1 MAEFDLTMRL
11 EDLPNRNKLLLQ
23 ELLSNPSTKNKPGKE
38 VASEFLGHFNSDF
51 KAGLADN
58 LNFLTDVAFHKLSE
72 EVFKEKPWP
81 KVESFE
87 EALNLH
93 SHAKLLYKELY
104 FRHIFS
110 RIPASTSDLALRCDA
125 WANYLELFR
134 QLVPE
139 QGTQLH
145 QFELP
150 CKWIWEILDEAI
162 YQYQNFCQF
171 IAKLPKDDPLRAEAK
186 KRSDIPNFASF
197 EASLRELIGRSQVL
211 GENGELLVVPK
222 PKTVQ
227 YFGYYAH
234 LALIKLYVSH
244 GMIEKAFSL
253 LQAISSEFITVC
265 LKRSWC
271 AMVAFFYYAGLV
283 YILQNDILKGTKILE
298 KCCSFFLRHKHFLN
312 KSMQVDK
319 YSKLVDRATQLLV
332 IFLSFNKIETDDSIL
347 RVISEKYPDKFKK
360 LLKYDQLAFEETFT
374 TGCCKITQPLMSA
387 DALEDFLALTS
398 IDLVPSF
405 LQKLVGQLNKY
416 RILNGIESVLLIY
429 SRLTTLKLAKILGLE
444 AKQIEEFL
452 AEYESIRKATLRD
465 SPFEQTFLRSILT
478 HLKSHNFEVRNQEIV
493 VNKVDESKGATE
505 DSIEDFISELSTIN
519 RELRGQ

>member
-11 EDLPNRNKLLLQ
+11 EDLPNRNKQLLQ
-23 ELLSNPSTKNKPGKE
+23 ELLSNPNTKNKPAKE
-38 VASEFLGHFNSDF
+38 VASEFLGQFNSDF
-51 KAGLADN
+51 KSGLPEH

-81 KVESFE
+81 KVESFD

-104 FRHIFS
+104 FRHLFS
-110 RIPASTSDLALRCDA
+110 RIPASTADLALRCEA
-125 WANYLELFR
+125 WNNYLELFR
-134 QLVPE
+134 CLVPE

-145 QFELP
+145 HFELP
-150 CKWIWEILDEAI
+150 CKWVWEILDEAI
-162 YQYQNFCQF
+162 YQYQNFCHF
-171 IAKLPKDDPLRAEAK
+171 VAKLPKDDPLLAEAK
-186 KRSDIPNFASF
+186 KRQDIPNFASF
-197 EASLRELIGRSQVL
+197 EASLKELIGRAQVL
-211 GENGELLVVPK
+211 AEDGELRVVAK
-222 PKTVQ
+222 PKTAQ

-234 LALIKLYVSH
+234 LALVKLYVSH
-244 GMIEKAFSL
+244 GMTEKAFAL
-253 LQAISSEFITVC
+253 LQAISNEYIAVC

-271 AMVAFFYYAGLV
+271 AMIAFFYYAGLT

-332 IFLSFNKIETDDSIL
+332 IFLSFNKIETEDNIQ
-347 RVISEKYPDKFKK
+347 RVITEKYPDKYKK
-360 LLKYDQLAFEETFT
+360 LLKYDQLTFEETFT

-387 DALEDFLALTS
+387 DALEAFLALQA

-429 SRLTTLKLAKILGLE
+429 SKLTTLKLSKILGLE

-452 AEYESIRKATLRD
+452 AEYEAIRKASLRD

-493 VNKVDESKGATE
+493 VNKVDESRTAT
-505 DSIEDFISELSTIN
+505 DASIEDCLIIN
-519 RELRGQ
+519 I

>member
-11 EDLPNRNKLLLQ
+11 EDLPNRNKQLLQ
-23 ELLSNPSTKNKPGKE
+23 DLISNPNTKNKPTKE
-38 VASEFLGHFNSDF
+38 VASEFLGQFNSDF
-51 KAGLADN
+51 KSGLAEN

-72 EVFKEKPWP
+72 DIFKEKPWP
-81 KVESFE
+81 KVESFDE
-87 EALNLH
+87 SLNLH

-110 RIPASTSDLALRCDA
+110 RIPASTSDVSLRCEA
-125 WANYLELFR
+125 WSNYLELFR
-134 QLVPE
+134 SLVPE

-171 IAKLPKDDPLRAEAK
+171 ISKLPKDDPIRADVQ
-186 KRSDIPNFASF
+186 KRTDIPNFASF
-197 EASLRELIGRSQVL
+197 EASLKELIGRSQVL
-211 GENGELLVVPK
+211 GEHGELIIIQK
-222 PKTVQ
+222 PKTVH

-244 GMIEKAFSL
+244 GLTEKAYGL
-253 LQAISSEFITVC
+253 LQAINTEYISLY

-271 AMVAFFYYAGLV
+271 AMIAFFYYAGLA

-298 KCCSFFLRHKHFLN
+298 KSCSFFLRHKHFLN

-332 IFLSFNKIETDDSIL
+332 IFLSFNKIETEDNIL
-347 RVISEKYPDKFKK
+347 RVISEKYPEKFKK

-387 DALEDFLALTS
+387 DAVEDFLALQS
-398 IDLVPSF
+398 IDLVPTF

-429 SRLTTLKLAKILGLE
+429 SKLTTLKLSKILGLE

-452 AEYESIRKATLRD
+452 VEYETIRKAILRD
-465 SPFEQTFLRSILT
+465 TPFEQTFLKSILT

-493 VNKVDESKGATE
+493 VNKVDESRGASE
-505 DSIEDFISELSTIN
+505 ASIEDFISDLSAIN
-519 RELRGQ
+519 KELRGQ